1 MVSPL
6 PRTVKVLGTVSLL
19 TDASSEMIYPLLP
32 AFLRGPLRAGPA
44 FLGLVE
50 GSAEALASLLKLLSG
65 RLSDRLPRRKPLVVA
80 GYSLSAL
87 ARPLVALAAAPWHV
101 LLVRLADRTGKGVRS
116 APRDALIAEVVEP
129 GQRGRAYGFHRAL
142 DHLGAVVGPLLAS
155 AALAAGLEL
164 RVVFALAIV
173 PGLASVA
180 LLLSGV
186 REAPREPGQVAPP
199 AAGDGR
205 GGPASPLPP
214 ALSRYLLVL
223 GLFTLGNSSDAFLL
237 LRAQDAGL
245 ALAAVPLLW
254 SFHHVVKAA
263 TSTWGGSLSD
273 RIGRRRAIVGG
284 WALYAFSY
292 AGLALAS
299 TAWQVFALFA
309 VYGVHHA
316 LAEGAERALVA
327 DLAGSGARG
336 TAFGLYHAVTGL
348 MLLPASLLTGA
359 LWQLVGPA
367 TALGTGAALAGL
379 AAVGLLVLVPETAGA
394 AAQEPAR

>member
-1 MVSPL
+1 MGAPL
-6 PRTVKVLGTVSLL
+6 PRTVKVLGAVSLL

-32 AFLRGPLRAGPA
+32 AFLRGPLKAGPA

-50 GSAEALASLLKLLSG
+50 GSAEALASLLKLVSG

-80 GYSLSAL
+80 GYSASAL

-129 GQRGRAYGFHRAL
+129 GQRGRAYGYHRAM
-142 DHLGAVVGPLLAS
+142 DHLGAVIGPLLAS
-155 AALAAGLEL
+155 AALALGLEL
-164 RVVFALAIV
+164 RVVFALALV

-180 LLLSGV
+180 ALVLGV
-186 REAPREPGQVAPP
+186 REAPREPRQAVAVP
-199 AAGDGR
+199 ATDGTDA
-205 GGPASPLPP
+205 ASPLPP
-214 ALSRYLLVL
+214 AFSRYLVVL

-237 LRAQDAGL
+237 LRAQEAGL

-254 SFHHVVKAA
+254 SFHHVVKSA

-273 RIGRRRAIVGG
+273 RIGRRRAIVAG
-284 WALYAFSY
+284 WALYALSY
-292 AGLALAS
+292 AGLAVAT

-309 VYGVHHA
+309 VYGVHYA

-327 DLAGSGARG
+327 DLAGAGARG

-359 LWQLVGPA
+359 LWQVVGPG
-367 TALGTGAALAGL
+367 TALGTGAVLAGL
-379 AAVGLLVLVPETAGA
+379 AALGLLALVPETAGA
-394 AAQEPAR
+394 EAKPAPR